1 MACQAIL
8 SFGRTPLANA
18 LRRARELTAPEPT
31 FPLDLVICRGCRLV
45 QITQTV
51 PPDVLFRAYPY
62 FSSVSD
68 ALVEHARQLA
78 QRVVQERGLGQDSLV
93 VEVASNDGY
102 LLQHYQ
108 RAGVRVLGIDPA
120 YNVARVA
127 RARGIPTV
135 TEFFGREL
143 ADQLTATGARA
154 EVIHAHNV
162 LAHVPDL
169 NGFLSGIRQLLADH
183 GVAIIE
189 VPYLRDLIDQ
199 HEFDTIYHEHLCYFS
214 LTALAPLMGR
224 NGLHI
229 SRVERLAIHGGS
241 LRLFVERRPATMT
254 SPVDALLDDEAR
266 WGVNEWD
273 VYARFAQGA
282 RQVRRALITLLDD
295 LRGRGHRIAAYG
307 AAAKGSSLLNFC
319 GIGAKTLDFVVDRS
333 LHKQGQ
339 YLPGSGLPIHAPEK
353 LLELMPDYVLL
364 LAWNFADEVLAQQAE
379 YLRRGGR
386 FIVPIPTPAVMPS

>member
-143 ADQLTATGARA
+143 ADQLTATGGRA